1 MISPSGR
8 LAAQRLG
15 KFGSARF
22 VVVCEFSLKETPCMY
37 RGQSGQWS
45 WLLHRVT
52 GLAILL
58 FLLVHIVDITL
69 IGFGPEIYNDAI
81 GIFSLWPIRLVSLAL
96 IGAVLYHAFNGIRII
111 LIDFWAAGYKYQSQM
126 FYVVMALTIIG
137 TLGMG
142 YFVVAPIFGI
152 CPQGPG
158 LCNANIM

>member
-1 MISPSGR
+1 
-8 LAAQRLG
+8 
-15 KFGSARF
+15 
-22 VVVCEFSLKETPCMY
+22 MY

-45 WLLHRVT
+45 WLFHRVT

-69 IGFGPEIYNDAI
+69 IGFGPTIYNDAI
-81 GIFSLWPIRLVSLAL
+81 GIFSLGPIRFVSVALV
-96 IGAVLYHAFNGIRII
+96 GAVLYHAFNGIRII
-111 LIDFWAAGYKYQSQM
+111 LIDFWATGYKYQSQM

-137 TLGMG
+137 TVGMG
-142 YFVVAPIFGI
+142 YFVLAPIFGI

>member
-1 MISPSGR
+1 
-8 LAAQRLG
+8 
-15 KFGSARF
+15 
-22 VVVCEFSLKETPCMY
+22 MY

-45 WLLHRVT
+45 WLFHRVT

-69 IGFGPEIYNDAI
+69 IGFGPTIYNDAI
-81 GIFSLWPIRLVSLAL
+81 GIFSLGPIRFVSVALV
-96 IGAVLYHAFNGIRII
+96 GAVLYHAFNGVRII
-111 LIDFWAAGYKYQSQM
+111 LIDFWSTGYKYQSQM
-126 FYVVMALTIIG
+126 FFVVMALTVIG

-142 YFVVAPIFGI
+142 YFVIAPIFGI

>member
-1 MISPSGR
+1 
-8 LAAQRLG
+8 
-15 KFGSARF
+15 
-22 VVVCEFSLKETPCMY
+22 MY

-45 WLLHRVT
+45 WLFHSVT

-69 IGFGPEIYNDAI
+69 IGFGPTIYNDAI
-81 GIFSLWPIRLVSLAL
+81 GIFSLGPIRVVSVAL

-111 LIDFWAAGYKYQSQM
+111 LIDFWSTGYKYQSQM
-126 FYVVMALTIIG
+126 FVVVMALTIIG

-142 YFVVAPIFGI
+142 YFVIAPIFGI

>member
-1 MISPSGR
+1 
-8 LAAQRLG
+8 
-15 KFGSARF
+15 
-22 VVVCEFSLKETPCMY
+22 MY

-45 WLLHRVT
+45 WLFHRVT

-69 IGFGPEIYNDAI
+69 IGFGPTIYNDAI
-81 GIFSLWPIRLVSLAL
+81 GIFSLGPIRFVSVALV
-96 IGAVLYHAFNGIRII
+96 GAVLYHAFNGVRII
-111 LIDFWAAGYKYQSQM
+111 LIDFWSTGYKYQSQM
-126 FYVVMALTIIG
+126 FFVVMALTIIG

-142 YFVVAPIFGI
+142 YFVIAPIFGI

>member
-1 MISPSGR
+1 
-8 LAAQRLG
+8 
-15 KFGSARF
+15 
-22 VVVCEFSLKETPCMY
+22 MY

-45 WLLHRVT
+45 WLFHRVT

-69 IGFGPEIYNDAI
+69 IGFGPTIYNDAI
-81 GIFSLWPIRLVSLAL
+81 GIFSLGPIRFVSVGLVC
-96 IGAVLYHAFNGIRII
+96 AVLYHAFNGIRII
-111 LIDFWAAGYKYQSQM
+111 LIDFWATGYKYQSQM
-126 FYVVMALTIIG
+126 FFVVMALTIIG

-142 YFVVAPIFGI
+142 YFVLAPIFGI